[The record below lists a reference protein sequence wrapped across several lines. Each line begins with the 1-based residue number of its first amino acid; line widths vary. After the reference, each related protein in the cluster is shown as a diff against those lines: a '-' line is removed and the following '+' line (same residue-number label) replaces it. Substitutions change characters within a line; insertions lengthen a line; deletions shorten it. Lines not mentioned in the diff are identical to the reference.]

1 MEIRKI
7 TPAGAV
13 TTLAGLAAGYPP
25 ADGSGGSV
33 DGPGSA
39 ARFDFPRG
47 VATDGAGNVYVA
59 DTWNH
64 TIRKITPD
72 GLVTTLAGLAGRT
85 GSADGAGSAARFG
98 YPSGVAVDGNGN
110 VFVADPW
117 INTIR
122 KITPAGLVSTVA
134 GLSAFA
140 SAGSTDGPGSVARF
154 SGPQGAAV
162 DRAGNVYIADTINS
176 TIRKITADG
185 LVRTLAGTAGSIGST
200 DGTGSAARLYYPKGV
215 ATDGAGNVYFADN
228 WNHTVRRI
236 NPAGVVTTLAGL
248 AGSSG
253 STDDTGSAARFYGPE
268 GIAVDGAGNLYVA
281 DNLNHTIR
289 KVTPNGAVTTLAGTA
304 GSSGSIDGTGSA
316 ARFNF
321 PEGVAVD
328 GSGNLYVADFGNF
341 LIRKITTAGVVT
353 TLAGMARSYGWND
366 GAGSS
371 ALFNG
376 PEGISVDGAGNAYVT
391 DNIDYLIREDPGTGV
406 AVTTTGN
413 YTIRRISPAGVV
425 STLAGMGRGSSDGV
439 GNQARF
445 DMPMGIAVDVAGNV
459 YVSCSSLDSN
469 TIRKGQPAAVPAITT
484 QPQSQTVAP
493 GASVSFT
500 VTAGGVPD
508 PTYQWYVNGSAFSGA
523 TTNALSFT
531 NARNSDA
538 GAYTVVVT
546 NALGSVTSNAATL
559 TVFAAPAAPPAS
571 GGGGGGAPSLWFYGA
586 LSLLLTVRKALRR
599 R

>member
-1 MEIRKI
+1 M
-7 TPAGAV
+7 
-13 TTLAGLAAGYPP
+13 
-25 ADGSGGSV
+25 
-33 DGPGSA
+33 
-39 ARFDFPRG
+39 
-47 VATDGAGNVYVA
+47 
-59 DTWNH
+59 
-64 TIRKITPD
+64 
-72 GLVTTLAGLAGRT
+72 
-85 GSADGAGSAARFG
+85 
-98 YPSGVAVDGNGN
+98 
-110 VFVADPW
+110 
-117 INTIR
+117 
-122 KITPAGLVSTVA
+122 
-134 GLSAFA
+134 
-140 SAGSTDGPGSVARF
+140 
-154 SGPQGAAV
+154 

-559 TVFAAPAAPPAS
+559 TVSAAPAAPPAS